1 MSTAKMTLKA
11 KREPQKV
18 QDSNILSLLLI
29 LQSPVG
35 NALDIST
42 KVKNDWRSS
51 YFLGSIS
58 AALSVL
64 AEKRQL
70 DA

>member
-1 MSTAKMTLKA
+1 M
-11 KREPQKV
+11 
-18 QDSNILSLLLI
+18 
-29 LQSPVG
+29 QSPVG

-51 YFLGSIS
+51 HFLGSIS

-70 DA
+70 DAWVAYRVCDA